1 MTSLRQIV
9 EDMETGDQR
18 PTGMT
23 DEEYMFFRKNA
34 PMRVFEKTPE
44 KTAETVAEFTIPW
57 ETYEENADLIA
68 EMAEKG
74 YINFGESTEDYPNHA
89 LIFLLKKGHKA
100 LMKMEE
106 RHKLVPEEKEE
117 RLAA

>member
-9 EDMETGDQR
+9 EDSDSMQKADE
-18 PTGMT
+18 GMT
-23 DEEYMFFRKNA
+23 DDEYMFFRKNA
-34 PMRVFEKTPE
+34 PVRVFEKTPE
-44 KTAETVAEFTIPW
+44 KTTETVAEFTIPW

-74 YINFGESTEDYPNHA
+74 YIDFGESAEDYPNHA
-89 LIFLLKKGHKA
+89 LIFLLQKGRNA
-100 LMKMEE
+100 LMKIEN
-106 RHKLVPEEKEE
+106 RHKLVREEKEE